1 MQVMKVDELIPHK
14 MNDYFFDD
22 ITGEP
27 WEDFLRSIKTSGVI
41 EPIIATQDKVIVS
54 GHQRIRA
61 CKKLGIKEVN
71 VEIRH
76 FESDEEV
83 LKQLIETNI
92 CQRGLGNTNPVK
104 LGRCIKQ
111 MEEFYGIK
119 NGGDRKSESHNVNLI
134 SQSDLAEQLNMSK
147 MQLNRYK
154 SLTDLIPELQDAV
167 QSGQITATTAMGFVK
182 KLSPEEQKQLAEQL
196 IGKDKVSGS
205 EVQKYIDEIKA
216 VRDENKK
223 LRSVISEQ
231 GAMNV
236 TLKKQLEE
244 RPPVR
249 VEVKEV
255 EVVPADYNAVKAK
268 AREADAWK
276 KDYQKEQ
283 LKVSEKNKQILELN
297 NQIDAL
303 RDQTAQATSSA
314 KLIEGSIYFVAQ
326 CGSFV
331 RDMGGYVWIAD
342 KIAELPE
349 SERVNF
355 MKAVDAIKSWA
366 EVLSQNIERN
376 M

>member
-1 MQVMKVDELIPHK
+1 MEMLNVDKLIPHK
-14 MNDYFFDD
+14 QNTYFFDD
-22 ITGEP
+22 MTGEP
-27 WEDFLRSIKTSGVI
+27 WMAFLESVQTSGII
-41 EPIIATQDKVIVS
+41 EPIIATQDLVIVS
-54 GHQRIRA
+54 GHQRVRA
-61 CKKLGIKEVN
+61 AKALKIKDVA

-76 FESDEEV
+76 FDSDDEI

-92 CQRGLGNTNPVK
+92 RQRGIGNTNAVK
-104 LGRCIKQ
+104 LGRCIT
-111 MEEFYGIK
+111 ELERIYGIAH
-119 NGGDRKSESHNVNLI
+119 GGDRTNQNNLGLKT
-134 SQSDLAEQLNMSK
+134 QKDLASDIGISDQQLRN
-147 MQLNRYK
+147 YK

-182 KLSPEEQKQLAEQL
+182 KLSPEEQAQLAEQ
-196 IGKDKVSGS
+196 ISGRDKVSGS
-205 EVQKYIDEIKA
+205 EVQKYIDEIKV

-231 GAMNV
+231 GARNV

-244 RPPVR
+244 RPEIK
-249 VEVKEV
+249 VEVP
-255 EVVPADYNAVKAK
+255 PADYKTVKAK
-268 AREADAWK
+268 AKEADAWK
-276 KDYQKEQ
+276 KDYQREQ
-283 LKVSEKNKQILELN
+283 MKVSEKNKEILELN
-297 NQIDAL
+297 NRIDEL
-303 RDQTAQATSSA
+303 KNQTAQATSSA

-326 CGSFV
+326 CGSFI

-366 EVLSQNIERN
+366 EVLAQNIERN